1 MASDWITVEDAAKQS
16 GYGED
21 YIRKLASQKK
31 IKAQKF
37 ATVWQVSRTS
47 LIAYLREMQK
57 EGEKRGRKKGVD
69 SSTE

>member
-37 ATVWQVSRTS
+37 ATVWQVSRSS
-47 LIAYLREMQK
+47 LATYLQEMQR
-57 EGEKRGRKKGVD
+57 EGAKRGRKKGL
-69 SSTE
+69 TP